1 MKNVDECL
9 FLTLEK
15 GREILKITK
24 RLFLLLFI
32 GVIIGWPFLVY
43 DVFYGNSI
51 RSLIMENATKKH
63 LLKLGYNSD
72 ELLEVKAFYSM
83 KKDAG
88 IKRTRAYVIFKDEP
102 EEKYVYIQTEKNREI
117 QQSCSYFNKVTNAFE
132 SEYTKKRK
140 YVVKDCIN
148 TLFSM

>member
-1 MKNVDECL
+1 MKQKN
-9 FLTLEK
+9 
-15 GREILKITK
+15 
-24 RLFLLLFI
+24 
-32 GVIIGWPFLVY
+32 
-43 DVFYGNSI
+43 
-51 RSLIMENATKKH
+51 

-88 IKRTRAYVIFKDEP
+88 IKRTRAYVIFNDEP

-117 QQSCSYFNKVTNAFE
+117 QQSCSYFNKDTNAFE
-132 SEYTKKRK
+132 NEYTKKRK
-140 YVVKDCIN
+140 RMVKDCIN